1 MTVNLTPEQEKIVE
15 QAETAR
21 SAALAQKEKI
31 WEAAVEIIRSR
42 GFSEHQSGFW
52 EAVEAVAGE
61 PYQAATAKVSA
72 CYTDEVKRLL
82 PSVRAARK
90 AREQAKASALH
101 GRGGY
106 DNDCGSGYGAN
117 TND

>member
-31 WEAAVEIIRSR
+31 WDLAEAQVVAS
-42 GFSEHQSGFW
+42 GWSPYHDGFW

-61 PYQAATAKVSA
+61 PYQAAAAKVRA
-72 CYTDEVKRLL
+72 CYTEEVKRLL

-90 AREQAKASALH
+90 AREQIAATARH
-101 GRGGY
+101 GVGY
-106 DNDCGSGYGAN
+106 DNDSGSGYGAN